1 MFKNAR
7 WQIRIFFLIW
17 MLYVWI
23 FVKDPFNFILLN
35 TFLGYIPIEI
45 GFHISDTRPKSGFI
59 FWPLTLVWLLFY
71 PNAPYML
78 TDLFHLAKLQP
89 FTTNVLL
96 RLDSNMWFLFSCLLI
111 STLSLMMLG
120 FWSLTNVSSAITTRL
135 HINNKFSNL
144 FVSIIIMTL
153 SSVGIF
159 IGRFLRLHTIIFM
172 KAPQEY
178 IQPLLN
184 MWNRPMIVFVI
195 LLTIVQLVI
204 YWLFILIIQNSKE

>member
-1 MFKNAR
+1 MFKNAK
-7 WQIRIFFLIW
+7 WQIRAFFLIW
-17 MLYVWI
+17 MIYVWI

-45 GFHISDTRPKSGFI
+45 GFHINDNRPKSSFI
-59 FWPLTLVWLLFY
+59 FWPLSLIWLLFY

-120 FWSLTNVSSAITTRL
+120 FWSLTNVSNAITSRL

-144 FVSIIIMTL
+144 LVSIIIMFL
-153 SSVGIF
+153 SSVGIY
-159 IGRFLRLHTIIFM
+159 IGRFLRLHTFIFM

-178 IQPLLN
+178 IKPLLD
-184 MWNRPMIVFVI
+184 MWNRPMLVFVV